1 MFTSR
6 EYEIIKL
13 IAQGLPSR
21 AIADRLCVSI
31 ETIKS
36 HRKNIIRKT
45 QDPTNRRM
53 SLLEFAIAY
62 EKDPEKSL

>member
-21 AIADRLCVSI
+21 AIADRLFVKSGSRRYWHCV
-31 ETIKS
+31 
-36 HRKNIIRKT
+36 
-45 QDPTNRRM
+45 
-53 SLLEFAIAY
+53 
-62 EKDPEKSL
+62 